1 MIIDLTGFN
10 GNVGFCDRFRQV
22 SFCATI
28 ANLRQD
34 KTLFFREAST
44 KGSQS
49 KIAEILK
56 IQGFE
61 IKTWDESLG
70 AAEYRLNSDN
80 SAPSL
85 ERVKQLKPP
94 DLRINDKSFLEL
106 WLSTY
111 KSFSP
116 RTDIR
121 EKIENI
127 GVDKECIG
135 LHIRLTDKISENPS
149 PWEIHPRELEQV
161 KKRTVYAIQ
170 SAIKKTRLKK
180 VYLAT
185 DCSKARLEWKN
196 KLDSWGAT
204 VLLNP
209 YAAYDEK
216 QFRQTSSEDF
226 FIDLFSLARC
236 RQVVCSVNSGVPWTA
251 AKIGGLDEKEIII
264 GRYATRLRSIV
275 RELRKRSSMV
285 SLIIDEAKKLKA
297 IIVKS

>member
-1 MIIDLTGFN
+1 MIIDLTGFDDD
-10 GNVGFCDRFRQV
+10 VGFCDRFWQV
-22 SFCATI
+22 SFCA
-28 ANLRQD
+28 ALAYLRQD
-34 KTLFFREAST
+34 ETLFFRESPP
-44 KGSQS
+44 KGIQS
-49 KIAEILK
+49 RIADIME

-61 IKTWDESLG
+61 IKTWNKSSG
-70 AAEYRLNSDN
+70 SAEYRLNSFN

-85 ERVKQLKPP
+85 QRVKQLKPP

-116 RTDIR
+116 RKDIR

-135 LHIRLTDKISENPS
+135 LHIRYTDKINENPS
-149 PWEIHPRELEQV
+149 PWDIHPRELEQM
-161 KKRTVYAIQ
+161 KKRTAYAIQ
-170 SAIKKTRLKK
+170 AALKNNRLKK

-185 DCSKARLEWKN
+185 DCSKARLEWGK
-196 KLDSWGAT
+196 KLDSLGAT

-236 RQVVCSVNSGVPWTA
+236 RQIVGLVNSGVPWTA
-251 AKIGGLDEKEIII
+251 SKIGGINGNEIIW
-264 GRYATRLRSIV
+264 GRYATRLNIVV
-275 RELRKRSSMV
+275 RELRKKSRFANL
-285 SLIIDEAKKLKA
+285 LIIGANRLKT